1 MSDLESRLAAKAA
14 LEQMDRQETGGVQHG
29 FQLPGWIW
37 QAMIAAYVVFFAAIT
52 AATGRDGPAL
62 FAIVVSVG
70 FASIYFSLAFTL
82 ASVKGRERRSPL
94 HARDGVLQTWCG
106 PMDRTAVAAQVLT
119 VPVCL
124 AIFATAIF
132 VIRMSITG

>member
-1 MSDLESRLAAKAA
+1 MSDLETRLAAKAA
-14 LEQMDRQETGGVQHG
+14 LEPADQHETGGLQHG

-37 QAMIAAYVVFFAAIT
+37 RTMIAAYVVFFVAIT
-52 AATGRDGPAL
+52 AATGHDGPAL
-62 FAIVVSVG
+62 FVIAISVG
-70 FASIYFSLAFTL
+70 FAFMYFSLAGVL

-94 HARDGVLQTWCG
+94 SVRGGVLQTWCG

-124 AIFATAIF
+124 AIFAAAILG
-132 VIRMSITG
+132 IRMFVAG